1 MLALH
6 CTLLSLASRASQVW
20 KRHCCYSVVTGLL
33 RPAHWG
39 VRVTCKHSFAHVK
52 LSTHEQVLK
61 NISYDTVRAYSS
73 GESVLLVQ
81 AMVCRFSGV
90 QGIVAFDFDNFMS
103 MVQRSR
109 KWQDPHT
116 LRNVT
121 VKQLQLDPWMQT
133 VLTCLQVT
141 ILPAS
146 VEIYMS
152 HVVKRC
158 AALVPFWLVC

>member
-1 MLALH
+1 ML
-6 CTLLSLASRASQVW
+6 
-20 KRHCCYSVVTGLL
+20 
-33 RPAHWG
+33 
-39 VRVTCKHSFAHVK
+39 
-52 LSTHEQVLK
+52 
-61 NISYDTVRAYSS
+61 
-73 GESVLLVQ
+73 
-81 AMVCRFSGV
+81 CRFSGV

-146 VEIYMS
+146 KLKSTCRMLSRDVLHLCPFGLFVETVERGIS
-152 HVVKRC
+152 AGT
-158 AALVPFWLVC
+158 AAV

>member
-1 MLALH
+1 
-6 CTLLSLASRASQVW
+6 
-20 KRHCCYSVVTGLL
+20 
-33 RPAHWG
+33 
-39 VRVTCKHSFAHVK
+39 
-52 LSTHEQVLK
+52 
-61 NISYDTVRAYSS
+61 
-73 GESVLLVQ
+73 
-81 AMVCRFSGV
+81 MVCRFSGV

-158 AALVPFWLVC
+158 ATLVPFWLVC